1 MYIDSFVGS
10 SSYSFCGADI
20 GSFMDYYVCAQLQ
33 FILNFQK
40 SLVVALIFRL
50 DPFIDSF
57 IDSLN
62 ERKTVKAMSF
72 VVVVFSC
79 GRGEVALK
87 MSCARGGSVCGHKW
101 DG

>member
-1 MYIDSFVGS
+1 MGS

-50 DPFIDSF
+50 DPFIDS
-57 IDSLN
+57 LN

-87 MSCARGGSVCGHKW
+87 MSCARGGSVCGHK
-101 DG
+101 